1 MGNPSPAN
9 PAHAQ
14 DAPSSGASS
23 STGSGGTGT
32 VPLRKR
38 AVAGRYA
45 SPLGSAQ
52 SLASSSGGSGTVA
65 TASGRGLVRDT
76 VQYSL
81 LALVLL
87 AVVMVGPELFGHSG
101 RGDGPVERRAPAPV
115 TTTAAAEAT
124 VPLPVSVPTHC
135 TATNLKVLSMTFDDG
150 PGLKLG
156 DYLAAFKTAQA
167 KVAFHFV
174 PSVVTSFN
182 DGPGLAAQA
191 VADGHIVGLRFDP
204 NTNALKLDNA
214 TLVQSLVSQSEA
226 LQKVTGR
233 YPKFVRYNW
242 GQVDDRV
249 VAVTQAMNM
258 VVTGFNLDVQDYAY
272 ESSGGYPGGMIT
284 TKYVEAFSAVAN
296 NPQQSLIAVHHDLN
310 SAASVLIPDLVAT
323 IRGYGYTI
331 LPFDACVGVQEAYR
345 ASNAAPVGY
354 SATTPAGSNGG
365 AAQGTLSGASAT
377 ETANVVKKPNAAA
390 AGPAAGAA
398 WGVAVG
404 VMVAAALAAL

>member
-14 DAPSSGASS
+14 DAPSSGSGT
-23 STGSGGTGT
+23 STGGTGT

-52 SLASSSGGSGTVA
+52 SLASSSGGGSGTVT

-81 LALVLL
+81 LALVML
-87 AVVMVGPELFGHSG
+87 AVVMVGPELLGVGHSG
-101 RGDGPVERRAPAPV
+101 RGDVERRTPAPV
-115 TTTAAAEAT
+115 TTTAAAEAA
-124 VPLPVSVPTHC
+124 VPLPISVPTHC

-156 DYLAAFKTAQA
+156 DYLAAFKAAQT

-174 PSVVTSFN
+174 PSVMNSFS
-182 DGPGLAAQA
+182 DGPVFAAQA

-214 TLVQSLVSQSEA
+214 TLIQSLVSQSEA
-226 LQKVTGR
+226 LKKVTGR
-233 YPKFVRYNW
+233 YPKFVRYNY

-249 VAVTQAMNM
+249 VSLTQSMNM

-272 ESSGGYPGGMIT
+272 AASGGYPGGMIT
-284 TKYVEAFSAVAN
+284 TKYVEAFNAVGN

-331 LPFDACVGVQEAYR
+331 LPLDACVGVQEAYR
-345 ASNAAPVGY
+345 ASNTAPAGY
-354 SATTPAGSNGG
+354 SATAPAGNG

-377 ETANVVKKPNAAA
+377 ETANVVKNPNAAA
-390 AGPAAGAA
+390 VPVSGAGLGA
-398 WGVAVG
+398 AVG
-404 VMVAAALAAL
+404 VVAAGVLAAL